1 MLLKSA
7 LAYLAVVGI
16 VVGIWALGF
25 PTDFYNAFPGCGR
38 TWVSLDGPYNEHLVR
53 DVGGFYIGTGVLA
66 AFGFF
71 RPAMV
76 HPLVVGL
83 STFSFNL
90 PHLIYHYSKLSLFAS
105 PIDQIG
111 NAVALGLALIASI
124 MLIFSSHFAPPK
136 AA

>member
-1 MLLKSA
+1 MLVKYA

-16 VVGIWALGF
+16 VVGIWALAF

-66 AFGFF
+66 AFGWF
-71 RPAMV
+71 RPASV
-76 HPLVVGL
+76 QPLVVGL
-83 STFSFNL
+83 SSIEFNL
-90 PHLIYHYSKLSLFAS
+90 PHLIYHYTKLDLFSS
-105 PIDQIG
+105 PIDQVG

-124 MLIFSSHFAPPK
+124 VLIFSKPAPAN